1 METENKQADKANGF
15 FFFIFF
21 DLEAAASLQSVHQLQ
36 TSMKGYKRDHAKDHC
51 STPKMKTQEGPNAW
65 FGPLLAQRRDTF
77 DCWRQEY
84 LSIAYLE
91 PM

>member
-1 METENKQADKANGF
+1 
-15 FFFIFF
+15 
-21 DLEAAASLQSVHQLQ
+21 
-36 TSMKGYKRDHAKDHC
+36 
-51 STPKMKTQEGPNAW
+51 MKTQEGPNAW